1 MFKDIGGK
9 LQSTMVAF
17 SNAATTEQ
25 ITEKEALKCHEEMEQ
40 ARWEWD
46 QWREA
51 EPAFAPGRGVAG
63 LCQQRTRTWPRTRRR
78 GEGGGNMFRATG
90 LTGWQR
96 AAMNDSA
103 AAGSDA
109 AMPTKQQEVK
119 ALKQQA
125 TVLAEM
131 LNNIRQRIDKIE
143 S

>member
-1 MFKDIGGK
+1 MPRGDGTGPMGMGSMARGG
-9 LQSTMVAF
+9 AGF
-17 SNAATTEQ
+17 CA
-25 ITEKEALKCHEEMEQ
+25 
-40 ARWEWD
+40 
-46 QWREA
+46 
-51 EPAFAPGRGVAG
+51 GRGVAG
-63 LCQQRTRTWPRTRRR
+63 FASSGPGLGR
-78 GEGGGNMFRATG
+78 GHGGGRGRRNMFRATG